1 MNLFPVKLLE
11 VAVTGCPDFVT
22 QTTQLVI
29 FTSVGPTTTHS
40 ARFNSHHRKQVAYVG
55 ELRLENAFCRQKHNY
70 GTLLKSHRGM
80 FSPRFH
86 FMQNGKK
93 KKICWTQRLASN

>member
-40 ARFNSHHRKQVAYVG
+40 ARFNTVITVNKLH
-55 ELRLENAFCRQKHNY
+55 
-70 GTLLKSHRGM
+70 T
-80 FSPRFH
+80 
-86 FMQNGKK
+86 
-93 KKICWTQRLASN
+93 